1 MLTLVG
7 LLAVVNVSNSSNN
20 IAHQELQLNSTL
32 SQNLEQT
39 RKVIFYSDLITKDEN
54 LNKIEQKLNIVRQ
67 IRLSNIF
74 RIAGHQKIKR

>member
-20 IAHQELQLNSTL
+20 IAHQELQLATL
-32 SQNLEQT
+32 SQNLDQT